1 MWPFFLPFFFVFSG
15 HQLIFIYVLC
25 VFSLNIFFLFFF
37 CVFPLIKQTV
47 GKMINAAAF
56 VHVQAAPNPRSA
68 QPLSSSQPACPAA
81 PLPLHAH
88 PFGNLIYFFFASRS
102 QPKKGDE
109 TQPKSS
115 QKYMRKMIFQLREL
129 RC

>member
-1 MWPFFLPFFFVFSG
+1 
-15 HQLIFIYVLC
+15 
-25 VFSLNIFFLFFF
+25 
-37 CVFPLIKQTV
+37 
-47 GKMINAAAF
+47 MINAAAF
-56 VHVQAAPNPRSA
+56 VHVQAAPNPRPAHSPA
-68 QPLSSSQPACPAA
+68 PSSSLPSCLAA

-115 QKYMRKMIFQLREL
+115 QKYMRKMIFQLRE